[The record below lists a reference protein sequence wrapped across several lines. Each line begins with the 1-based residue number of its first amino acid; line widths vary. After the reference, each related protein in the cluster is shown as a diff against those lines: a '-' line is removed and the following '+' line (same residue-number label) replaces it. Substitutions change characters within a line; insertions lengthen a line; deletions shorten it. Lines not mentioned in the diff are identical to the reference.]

1 MGKGETAR
9 LRRPTASLY
18 EMFLWFDHCH
28 LHMNEILILKNY
40 AALAAA
46 IPVVEGS
53 GGAAMDI

>member
-1 MGKGETAR
+1 
-9 LRRPTASLY
+9 
-18 EMFLWFDHCH
+18 
-28 LHMNEILILKNY
+28 MNEILILKNY